1 MNRNP
6 LAESNSAGFGENETS
21 RIPLCAVPASSLPG
35 LSPSR
40 GSLPAGY
47 VCAWSAETESD
58 SASMATSACIVRAV
72 PIRRSSSCVPGGR
85 AGKDSRVRPLDQHL
99 LHDADFGGLYGLDVI
114 SKH

>member
-58 SASMATSACIVRAV
+58 SASMARSACMVRAV
-72 PIRRSSSCVPGGR
+72 PIRGSYSCVTGGSEE
-85 AGKDSRVRPLDQHL
+85 KVSRVRTHDQHL
-99 LHDADFGGLYGLDVI
+99 LNVADFGG
-114 SKH
+114 